1 MWVVYFALS
10 KKDPN
15 LSSIEADT
23 WLEVYGKSGGS
34 KLKNFL
40 RERGISWCISNMN
53 LPANFD
59 TADLNSAKK
68 KFLPKDKG
76 GLDWHNALKN
86 QVVNF
91 RKHQKGKISFIKY
104 V

>member
-1 MWVVYFALS
+1 M
-10 KKDPN
+10 
-15 LSSIEADT
+15 SIEADT

-34 KLKNFL
+34 KKTFKGTWNKLVHFQYEL
-40 RERGISWCISNMN
+40 EPILIPQI
-53 LPANFD
+53 L
-59 TADLNSAKK
+59 SAKK

-91 RKHQKGKISFIKY
+91 RKHRKKCETSNTFKITSAR
-104 V
+104 